1 MKWLLSLIIFVFSL
15 ADVSSQTVTN
25 AFWGVTWGMKDL
37 DAFYVLKEQQL
48 SPEFQQIGNE
58 TLVIINNVSYQN
70 VRWEICVFAFSSF
83 KLYDV
88 QFIKNNFRKS
98 DASEDYLELKNII
111 LYRYSNLY
119 PLQFKWRDDALDSYC
134 IENKKTRLCCEHFY
148 NHMLRTYGVSLR
160 YTLRKHIKNM

>member
-134 IENKKTRLCCEHFY
+134 IEDKKTRLCCEHFY
-148 NHMLRTYGVSLR
+148 NHM
-160 YTLRKHIKNM
+160 